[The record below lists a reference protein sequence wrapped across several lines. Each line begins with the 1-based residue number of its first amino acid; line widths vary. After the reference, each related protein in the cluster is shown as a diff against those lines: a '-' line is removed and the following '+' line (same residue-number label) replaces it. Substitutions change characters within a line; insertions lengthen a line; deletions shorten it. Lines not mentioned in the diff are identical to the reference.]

1 MAQEAVCR
9 IWYGKSLG
17 IPQSFRDIGN
27 FYGAASFAT
36 LMVADRIEVIRRP
49 RTRPVTM
56 ERTIAIEQ
64 PPPSASRLN

>member
-36 LMVADRIEVIRRP
+36 LMVADRIEVIRKP
-49 RTRPVTM
+49 RTPAVAMARS
-56 ERTIAIEQ
+56 TIGIEQ
-64 PPPSASRLN
+64 PSPSPVS

>member
-36 LMVADRIEVIRRP
+36 LMVADRIEVIRKP
-49 RTRPVTM
+49 RTRASTM
-56 ERTIAIEQ
+56 ERRMVATVQ
-64 PPPSASRLN
+64 PPPSA

>member
-1 MAQEAVCR
+1 MAQEAICR

-36 LMVADRIEVIRRP
+36 LMVADRIEVIRKPRRP
-49 RTRPVTM
+49 AVAMHRS
-56 ERTIAIEQ
+56 TIAAEQ
-64 PPPSASRLN
+64 PPASA

>member
-1 MAQEAVCR
+1 MAQEAICR

-36 LMVADRIEVIRRP
+36 LMVADRIEVIRKPRRP
-49 RTRPVTM
+49 AVAMKRS
-56 ERTIAIEQ
+56 TIAEEQ
-64 PPPSASRLN
+64 PPASA